1 MMQVPLVLDAA
12 YCINRRVQANW
23 LMRGGSQARPPDPE
37 RALMEG

>member
-23 LMRGGSQARPPDPE
+23 LMRVGSREPDRLTLSAR
-37 RALMEG
+37 